1 MTIKKI
7 LSIGSIVAVIAVV
20 AIGWDQA
27 VENVDSNEVK
37 VFQGIVSGDLTV
49 HQTAGMK
56 QRWFDYVATY
66 KKRDFVEFNAP
77 DKVSMDSPEAKIY
90 GLPIRFND
98 QGAAV
103 IFGDASY
110 TLSVNEDHLK
120 AMRTEFPTI
129 EQLENELIRPAI
141 QRAVY
146 MTGPTM
152 SSKQSTAEKRPL
164 LVEYITDQ
172 TNDGV
177 YQTETVDDKT
187 IDPLSGEERTIT
199 VAKIIK
205 DTNAVNSRA
214 RLEDSPLKKFGI
226 KIFNLQVKKIKYDA
240 NVEKQIEAQ
249 RKIFM
254 DIQTAIA
261 KAKEAEQNAIKAT
274 EEGKANAATAKW
286 EQETVNAKEIALAE
300 KNKKVAKLE
309 KEAAAFTKQKD
320 ILLGQGIAE
329 KRKLIMQADGAL
341 KMKLDT
347 MEKIAA
353 INADA
358 VKNYKG
364 NWVPQIVYGG
374 GGSGKGGTE
383 QYSAAQTMMET
394 LTVDAMKR
402 LSLDLK
408 TK

>member
-1 MTIKKI
+1 MTIKQI
-7 LSIGSIVAVIAVV
+7 ISTVLVLGTVAVIAV
-20 AIGWDQA
+20 GWDQA

-37 VFQGIVSGDLTV
+37 VFQGIISGDLTV

-77 DKVSMDSPEAKIY
+77 NGMSMDNPEAKIY
-90 GLPIRFND
+90 GMPVRFND

-110 TLSVNEDHLK
+110 TLSSNEKQLK
-120 AMRTEFPTI
+120 ALRTEFPTM
-129 EQLENELIRPAI
+129 EQLEIQLIRPAI

-152 SSKQSTAEKRPL
+152 SSKESTSEKRPV

-172 TNDGV
+172 TNNGV
-177 YQTETVDDKT
+177 YKTETSDVET
-187 IDPLSGEERTIT
+187 IDPLSGEKRTVTI
-199 VAKIIK
+199 AKIVT
-205 DTNAVNSRA
+205 DTKAVNNRA
-214 RLEDSPLKKFGI
+214 RLEDSPLQKFGI
-226 KIFNLQVKKIKYDA
+226 TVFNLQVKKIKYDK
-240 NVEKQIEAQ
+240 NVERQIEAQ

-261 KAKEAEQNAIKAT
+261 KAKEAEQNAIKAV
-274 EEGKANAATAKW
+274 EEGKASAAVAKW
-286 EQETVNAKEIALAE
+286 AQETENAKFIALAE
-300 KNKKVAKLE
+300 KNKKVAKLD
-309 KEAAAFTKQKD
+309 KEAAKFTKEKD
-320 ILLGQGIAE
+320 ILLGQGIAA

-347 MEKIAA
+347 MKEIAA
-353 INADA
+353 INAGAIRD
-358 VKNYKG
+358 YKG

-374 GGSGKGGTE
+374 GGSGGTA

-394 LTVDAMKR
+394 LTVKAMKD
-402 LSLDLK
+402 LSLDLS

>member
-1 MTIKKI
+1 MTIKQI
-7 LSIGSIVAVIAVV
+7 ISTVLVLGTVAVIAV
-20 AIGWDQA
+20 GWDQA

-37 VFQGIVSGDLTV
+37 VFQGIISGDLTV

-77 DKVSMDSPEAKIY
+77 KGMTMDNAEAKIH

-103 IFGDASY
+103 LFGDASY
-110 TLSVNEDHLK
+110 TLSTNEKHLK
-120 AMRTEFPTI
+120 ALRTEFPTM
-129 EQLENELIRPAI
+129 EQLEVQLIRPAI

-152 SSKQSTAEKRPL
+152 SSKESTAEKRPL

-172 TNDGV
+172 TNNGV
-177 YQTETVDDKT
+177 YQTETSDEET
-187 IDPLSGEERTIT
+187 IDPLSGEKRTIT
-199 VAKIIK
+199 VAKIVTDAK
-205 DTNAVNSRA
+205 AVNQRA
-214 RLEDSPLKKFGI
+214 RLEDSPLQKFGI
-226 KIFNLQVKKIKYDA
+226 TVFNLQVKKIKYDK
-240 NVEKQIEAQ
+240 NVERQIEAQ

-261 KAKEAEQNAIKAT
+261 KAKEAEQNAIKAV
-274 EEGKANAATAKW
+274 EEGKASAAVAKW
-286 EQETVNAKEIALAE
+286 AQETENAKFIALAE
-300 KNKKVAKLE
+300 KNKKVAKLD
-309 KEAAAFTKQKD
+309 KEAAKFTKEKD

-329 KRKLIMQADGAL
+329 KRKLIMKADGAL
-341 KMKLDT
+341 KMKMDT
-347 MEKIAA
+347 MKEIAR
-353 INADA
+353 INAEAIRD
-358 VKNYKG
+358 YKG

-374 GGSGKGGTE
+374 GGAGGTA

-394 LTVDAMKR
+394 LTVKAMKD
-402 LSLDLK
+402 LSLDLT

>member
-1 MTIKKI
+1 MTTKQI
-7 LSIGSIVAVIAVV
+7 LSAVV
-20 AIGWDQA
+20 GVALAAAIGIGWDQA

-37 VFQGIVSGDLTV
+37 VFQGVISGDLTV
-49 HQTAGMK
+49 HQTAGIK
-56 QRWFDYVATY
+56 QRWFDQIATY

-77 DKVSMDSPEAKIY
+77 KGMAMDDPNAKIY
-90 GLPIRFND
+90 GMPIRFND

-110 TLSVNEDHLK
+110 TLSTNEKELK
-120 AMRTEFPTI
+120 LLRTEFPTM
-129 EQLENELIRPAI
+129 EQLEAQLIRPAI

-152 SSKQSTAEKRPL
+152 SSKESTAKKRPV

-172 TNDGV
+172 TNNGV
-177 YQTETVDDKT
+177 YKIETSDEEI
-187 IDPLSGEERTIT
+187 IDPLSGEKRTVT
-199 VAKIIK
+199 VATILIDVKAI
-205 DTNAVNSRA
+205 NQRA
-214 RLEDSPLKKFGI
+214 RLEESPLERFGI
-226 KIFNLQVKKIKYDA
+226 KIFNLQVKKIKYDK
-240 NVEKQIEAQ
+240 NVERQIEAQ

-261 KAKEAEQNAIKAT
+261 KAKEAEQNAIKAV

-286 EQETVNAKEIALAE
+286 AQETLNATDIALAE
-300 KNKKVAKLE
+300 KNKKVAKLD
-309 KEAAAFTKQKD
+309 KEAARFTKDKD

-329 KRKLIMQADGAL
+329 KRKLIMKADGAL
-341 KMKLDT
+341 KMKMDT
-347 MEKIAA
+347 MKEIAR
-353 INADA
+353 INAEAIRD
-358 VKNYKG
+358 YKG

-374 GGSGKGGTE
+374 GGGTGGTA

-394 LTVDAMKR
+394 LTVKAMKD
-402 LSLDLK
+402 LSLDLS

>member
-7 LSIGSIVAVIAVV
+7 LSIGSIVAVIAIV

-37 VFQGIVSGDLTV
+37 VFQGIVSGELTV

-66 KKRDFVEFNAP
+66 KKRDFVEFNVP
-77 DKVSMDSPEAKIY
+77 KNVSMDNPEAKIY

-103 IFGDASY
+103 LFGDVSY
-110 TLSVNEDHLK
+110 TLSSNDEHLK
-120 AMRTEFPTI
+120 ALRTEFPNI
-129 EQLENELIRPAI
+129 EQLEEQLIRPAI

-152 SSKQSTAEKRPL
+152 SSKESTSEKRPL

-172 TNDGV
+172 TNNGV
-177 YQTETVDDKT
+177 YQTETSDVET
-187 IDPLSGEERTIT
+187 TDPLSGEKRTVTI
-199 VAKIIK
+199 AKIVHDSK
-205 DTNAVNSRA
+205 AVNQRA
-214 RLEDSPLKKFGI
+214 RLEKSPLEKFGI
-226 KIFNLQVKKIKYDA
+226 KVFNLQVKKIKYDS
-240 NVEKQIEAQ
+240 NVERQIEAQ

-261 KAKEAEQNAIKAT
+261 KAKEAEQNAIKAV
-274 EEGKANAATAKW
+274 EEGKASAAVAKW
-286 EQETVNAKEIALAE
+286 EQETLNAKEIALAE
-300 KNKKVAKLE
+300 KNKAVAKLD
-309 KEAAAFTKQKD
+309 KEAALFTKEKD
-320 ILLGQGIAE
+320 ILLGQGIAA

-341 KMKLDT
+341 KMKMDT
-347 MEKIAA
+347 MKEIAK
-353 INADA
+353 INAEAIRD
-358 VKNYKG
+358 YKG

-374 GGSGKGGTE
+374 GGTGGTE

-394 LTVDAMKR
+394 LTVKAMKD